1 MTGVGPNTA
10 DLLHRPAD
18 PQFLFLKGSV
28 SDFSFDGASGGPLP
42 SEFLTGYSAAAGIAL
57 INSVGN
63 LGGFVAPV
71 AIGLVIERSGTRSAS
86 LALAAGPVFVAA
98 TLVLLLPKKVRRLA
112 IA

>member
-10 DLLHRPAD
+10 DLLHRSAD

-28 SDFSFDGASGGPLP
+28 SDFSFDGASGSPLL
-42 SEFLTGYSAAAGIAL
+42 SGFLTGYSAAAGIAL

-71 AIGLVIERSGTRSAS
+71 AIGLVTERS
-86 LALAAGPVFVAA
+86 LPVS
-98 TLVLLLPKKVRRLA
+98 LLPRVPCSSQRHLCYCCPKK
-112 IA
+112 